1 MQKKRLLS
9 YGRDNLKSSIIREKI
24 IIVNVEVEDAGRI
37 LRRAKKEAQLV
48 AEKVDELEDRHW
60 ALLSQYRADQELET
74 GSQEEEGTDD
84 TGDVGAAIDEE
95 IPGSSSSSSSSSTT
109 DLDEGAT
116 SYIVSSQLND
126 KQILAI
132 IYNTE

>member
-1 MQKKRLLS
+1 M
-9 YGRDNLKSSIIREKI
+9 
-24 IIVNVEVEDAGRI
+24 EVEDAGRI
-37 LRRAKKEAQLV
+37 LRWAKKEAQFV
-48 AEKVDELEDRHW
+48 AKKVDELEDRHW

-95 IPGSSSSSSSSSTT
+95 IPGSSSSSSSSSSSTI

-116 SYIVSSQLND
+116 SYIVSSHLNG

>member
-1 MQKKRLLS
+1 M
-9 YGRDNLKSSIIREKI
+9 
-24 IIVNVEVEDAGRI
+24 
-37 LRRAKKEAQLV
+37 
-48 AEKVDELEDRHW
+48 DELEDWHW

-95 IPGSSSSSSSSSTT
+95 IPGSSSSSSTT

-116 SYIVSSQLND
+116 SYIVSSQLNG